1 LVDSDSTRS
10 VEIGV
15 IGRRVVEF
23 VADDILAHKRPSVD
37 LAKKIDELGDRG
49 IAPWIRGYMHTLR
62 ILGNESV
69 HEKTS
74 DGRIPAHVNQDDLAL
89 CLFCL
94 QRVVEFWKAFKTP
107 AANA

>member
-1 LVDSDSTRS
+1 MTRVNFKNAS
-10 VEIGV
+10 GPLSEYAEKARQSPV
-15 IGRRVVEF
+15 IVIKGG
-23 VADDILAHKRPSVD
+23 KPVD
-37 LAKKIDELGDRG
+37 LVKKIDDLGDRG

-74 DGRIPAHVNQDDLAL
+74 DGRIPAHLNQDDLAL

-94 QRVVEFWKAFKTP
+94 QRVVEFWRDYRSTR
-107 AANA
+107 NL